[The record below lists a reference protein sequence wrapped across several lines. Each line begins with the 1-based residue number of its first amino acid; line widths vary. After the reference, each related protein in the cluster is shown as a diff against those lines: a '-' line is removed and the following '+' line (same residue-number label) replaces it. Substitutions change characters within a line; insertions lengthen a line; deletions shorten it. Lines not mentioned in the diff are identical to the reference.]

1 MLSSLNAVI
10 STNERNW
17 ILTGYVIF
25 KLRYNQIYQLETTI
39 QIDEFEF
46 ENALILS
53 FIFKIEQCVNTTT
66 QYAPELKLG
75 R

>member
-1 MLSSLNAVI
+1 MLSLVENLFVKKP
-10 STNERNW
+10 
-17 ILTGYVIF
+17 GHVIF
-25 KLRYNQIYQLETTI
+25 KLRYNQINKLETTI
-39 QIDEFEF
+39 QIDEIEF

-66 QYAPELKLG
+66 QYAPKLKLG

>member
-1 MLSSLNAVI
+1 M
-10 STNERNW
+10 
-17 ILTGYVIF
+17 IF

-39 QIDEFEF
+39 QIDEIEFEF
-46 ENALILS
+46 ENALIFS
-53 FIFKIEQCVNTTT
+53 FIFKIEQFVNTTT